1 MANTAIL
8 QELNFSRV
16 VKRIK
21 RITVERILR
30 RVVKKNL
37 KCWICLYKRIPSA
50 PHFMISN
57 VAIKPNEKPCAQKQ
71 ENSPNKKNEFFC
83 HIKVLQNQ
91 ILYAA
96 APQ

>member
-8 QELNFSRV
+8 QELHFSHV

-30 RVVKKNL
+30 RVLKNNL
-37 KCWICLYKRIPSA
+37 KRWICFYKWVPSA
-50 PHFMISN
+50 PHFMVSN
-57 VAIKPNEKPCAQKQ
+57 VAIKSNEKPCAQKQ
-71 ENSPNKKNEFFC
+71 ENSTDKKNEFFR